1 MPGRH
6 GWHAVDEDE
15 DDHVAAG
22 QFVQLAA
29 PKIEAN
35 VPGVHETQ
43 ESEDVAATIVLYV
56 PGEH

>member
-1 MPGRH
+1 MH
-6 GWHAVDEDE
+6 GWHAVDADE